1 MKRDVAR
8 AFVAFAAVLLPVSA
22 SAGRIVLP
30 SDGAGGM
37 MCGYYDFG
45 LRIPWQGGTPRS
57 IDSKGAID
65 GDAAFATQP
74 FGGVGKSVTLDV
86 TEALLASRR
95 GVPGALLLRAATPA
109 GGTALFA
116 SRESKNGRQ
125 PRLTVVTKSGA
136 TTTATPVADSTIDC
150 TTSNPL
156 GKVPGLWIGP
166 RQSAIVRFELGDS
179 LADLRVASLTVELQ
193 QTTGSGAISV
203 FALALPVDPAVP
215 EPTRGLAAGHPG
227 DRGIGGDPDVYFAE
241 QFESRS
247 WSRKWSSLDFRSRAT
262 LTEDDEAHGFRPL
275 RGRALR
281 VTLAKNANLALD
293 LRYRLGTK
301 TGQEPSEAYFRYYV
315 RFGDDWG
322 SDVDG
327 GKLPG
332 LSGTYG
338 RAGWGGRDTDGHNGW
353 NMRMTFAPNAPP
365 GHPGRDL
372 VAVGSEAA
380 LPPQRTSVG
389 LENAAPRWPWTNG
402 FLGVL
407 EKNRW
412 YCIEQHVRLNSPD
425 ASDGVF
431 EAWVDGERAIAR
443 SNIDFRYDSGL
454 RIQEIWLDIYHGGI
468 APAAREQ
475 HLYIDNVV
483 VARRYIGPMVN

>member
-1 MKRDVAR
+1 MKRNVAR
-8 AFVAFAAVLLPVSA
+8 AFLAFAAVLLPPCV

-30 SDGAGGM
+30 SDGPGGM
-37 MCGYYDFG
+37 MCHYYDFG
-45 LRIPWQGGTPRS
+45 LRVPWQGGTPRS
-57 IDSKGAID
+57 IDAKGALD
-65 GDAAFATQP
+65 GDAPFASAP
-74 FGGVGKSVTLDV
+74 FGGVGRSVTLDV
-86 TEALLASRR
+86 TAALRASSR
-95 GVPGALLLRAATPA
+95 GVPGALLLRTANPTS
-109 GGTALFA
+109 GTALFA
-116 SRESKNGRQ
+116 SRESKDGK
-125 PRLTVVTKSGA
+125 PTLTVVTKAGA
-136 TTTATPVADSTIDC
+136 TITATPVADSTIDC

-156 GKVPGLWIGP
+156 GGVPGLWLGP
-166 RQSAIVRFELGDS
+166 RQSAILRFDLGDS
-179 LADLRVASLTVELQ
+179 LADLRVAKLTVELQ
-193 QTTGSGAISV
+193 QTTSVGAVSV

-215 EPTRGLAAGHPG
+215 EETRGLASGYPG
-227 DRGIGGDPDVYFAE
+227 DRGIGGDPDVLFAE

-247 WSRKWSSLDFRSRAT
+247 WSQRWSSLDFRSRAA
-262 LTEDDEAHGFRPL
+262 LTDDDEAHGFRPL
-275 RGRALR
+275 RDRALR
-281 VTLAKNANLALD
+281 VTLAKGANLALD

-301 TGQEPSEAYFRYYV
+301 TGQEPSEAYFRYYL

-338 RAGWGGRDTDGHNGW
+338 RAGWGGRNPDGHNGW
-353 NMRMTFAPNAPP
+353 NMRMTFAPSAPP
-365 GHPGRDL
+365 GHPGRNL

-380 LPPQRTSVG
+380 LPRQRTSIAPD
-389 LENAAPRWPWTNG
+389 NAAPRWPWTNG

-407 EKNRW
+407 EKSRW

-431 EAWVDGERAIAR
+431 EAWVDGELAITR

-483 VARRYIGPMVN
+483 VARRYIGPMGN